1 MSEDSTLVFRDIL
14 QEFVFIRTYSRWLD
28 DEQRRETWGETV
40 SRYCNYMKQA
50 HGDKITDKE
59 IKEVYN
65 AIYSLEVMPSM
76 RAMWSAGKA
85 ADSENLALYNCSFVA
100 IENIK
105 DFADILYVLLCGTGV
120 GFSVERKFINSL
132 PVIQPKNS
140 QEPKELIIFED
151 SKVGWA
157 KGFEKALNCMWNGIE
172 FECDYSKIRL
182 RGARLK
188 TSGGRASGPDPLKDL
203 IDFTSEIIEQNR
215 DYRLQAIDVHDI
227 CCKIADAVVV
237 GGVRRCLP
245 YSAIVFTKNGPTKIK
260 DILIGDEVEVGGK
273 VYSVTNKINSG
284 KQKVLRIKH
293 AFGEL
298 KCTGNHRIAVFDD
311 NSIEIIFKDAKDI
324 ILGDCLVWDSV
335 GYSGCKTTLPPFLE
349 KLHFNS
355 KKIIIPE
362 IDTDI
367 AWLIGLIHGN
377 GCVCEKS
384 IEIEMP
390 LNERGVLDYANGVF
404 SKFGLGGKIS
414 DGHGASFR
422 LRINSAPLARWFFK
436 YIKQSHVTI
445 QIPGF
450 ITNAE
455 KDIRRAYLAGVFDS
469 DGRSR
474 VDGVCDQVT
483 TIYQSF
489 GEEIIILLAGLG
501 IGCSK
506 YLGSAEKRRDC
517 GVDAKDF
524 MTISITGVI
533 NRQRWINEIV
543 YYTKSTKANKVSAKI
558 GAPLDFKYKASML
571 GNPQGWKRDKYITL
585 ASAIDHGFVEDVV
598 YYPTVIESVEE
609 EIDEVETYDI
619 EVQGAEV
626 FVSQGVIVH
635 NSALLSLSDLT
646 DNQMALAKTGEFWNI
661 HPQRQMSNNSVAY
674 TRKPDVISFMNE
686 WKNLIKSNSGERG
699 IFNRVAAQK
708 KASENN
714 RRDGS
719 TIVGINPCF
728 VGETVVAVADGR
740 NGIDIEQLAKE
751 SNGEIKFP
759 VYCAKEITFNNQFRK
774 TNNFSHW
781 KTEIKNAV
789 AFKSG
794 IKEIIEVLLS
804 DGSIFKCTPNH
815 LIATKDGRWVE
826 AQYCEGEILSKFYT
840 TSNKNSQK
848 NYRTINS
855 ITNAYNR
862 QYRMIWEFNNGVY
875 DGKVFNVDHVDE
887 KANNDSLNNLR
898 LISVGEHTTKSQNS
912 KMGNNNPIFRMDAD
926 YRRWINRKRNIN
938 ANAMKHD
945 WPEDQRQAAMEKF
958 LRDNPKPEIEDKN
971 VYLNEQI
978 TVEEIIW
985 SGETVDVYDL
995 KVEDNSNFYIITKT
1009 DDENFMN
1016 CSGVLVHNCA
1026 EILLRNRELCNLTEV
1041 VVRPEDD
1048 FTSLKRKIKVATM
1061 MGTWQAA
1068 FTNFKFVSKKW
1079 KQNCDEEALLGVS
1092 LSGLRDHKILGCAN
1106 DEAKKWLGDLKHI
1119 AIATNKKIAERIGI
1133 NRAAAITC
1141 VKPSGTVS
1149 VLVDCSPGAHVRQ
1162 TSTGYYVRRVR
1173 ISATD
1178 PLYLML
1184 KDQGIKMPSET
1195 GQTPESASTFVLEFP
1210 SKAPDGA
1217 RTRAGQTAEEQL
1229 EYWKMLRE
1237 FYTEHN
1243 PSITISVME
1252 SEWLDTAAWVY
1263 KHFDNIGGLS
1273 FLPTSDYVYQLA
1285 PYEDIDKDTYE
1296 RMVTEMKKVDFS
1308 KLSEY
1313 EKFDQTVG
1321 SKEYACSGG
1330 SCELR

>member
-50 HGDKITDKE
+50 HGGKITDKE

-237 GGVRRCLP
+237 GGVRR
-245 YSAIVFTKNGPTKIK
+245 
-260 DILIGDEVEVGGK
+260 
-273 VYSVTNKINSG
+273 
-284 KQKVLRIKH
+284 
-293 AFGEL
+293 
-298 KCTGNHRIAVFDD
+298 
-311 NSIEIIFKDAKDI
+311 
-324 ILGDCLVWDSV
+324 
-335 GYSGCKTTLPPFLE
+335 
-349 KLHFNS
+349 
-355 KKIIIPE
+355 
-362 IDTDI
+362 
-367 AWLIGLIHGN
+367 
-377 GCVCEKS
+377 
-384 IEIEMP
+384 
-390 LNERGVLDYANGVF
+390 
-404 SKFGLGGKIS
+404 
-414 DGHGASFR
+414 
-422 LRINSAPLARWFFK
+422 
-436 YIKQSHVTI
+436 
-445 QIPGF
+445 
-450 ITNAE
+450 
-455 KDIRRAYLAGVFDS
+455 
-469 DGRSR
+469 
-474 VDGVCDQVT
+474 
-483 TIYQSF
+483 
-489 GEEIIILLAGLG
+489 
-501 IGCSK
+501 
-506 YLGSAEKRRDC
+506 
-517 GVDAKDF
+517 
-524 MTISITGVI
+524 
-533 NRQRWINEIV
+533 
-543 YYTKSTKANKVSAKI
+543 
-558 GAPLDFKYKASML
+558 
-571 GNPQGWKRDKYITL
+571 
-585 ASAIDHGFVEDVV
+585 
-598 YYPTVIESVEE
+598 
-609 EIDEVETYDI
+609 
-619 EVQGAEV
+619 
-626 FVSQGVIVH
+626 
-635 NSALLSLSDLT
+635 SALLSLSDLT

-794 IKEIIEVLLS
+794 TKEIIEVLLS

-958 LRDNPKPEIEDKN
+958 LKDNPKPEIEDKN